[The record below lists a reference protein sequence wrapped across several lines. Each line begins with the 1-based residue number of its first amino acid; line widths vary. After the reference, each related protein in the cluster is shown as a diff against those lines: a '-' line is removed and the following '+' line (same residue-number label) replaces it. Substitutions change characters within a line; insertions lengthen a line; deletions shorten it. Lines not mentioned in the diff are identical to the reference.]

1 MDILWPM
8 VAQEMNLEGALT
20 APAEHKIT
28 NVILTMTSSENP
40 NYKYQAILEK
50 LLIHRICE

>member
-1 MDILWPM
+1 MGIPWPM
-8 VAQEMNLEGALT
+8 VAQEKNLEGALT

-28 NVILTMTSSENP
+28 NVILTITSSETP

-50 LLIHRICE
+50 

>member
-1 MDILWPM
+1 M